1 MPEPVHRRGVTRRLG
16 KRPPEEVLV
25 EPEGAAVRVAVMQVH
40 VCRLEVRRRN
50 ADALQQRRLEVRH
63 VPREPRLNPVGVAFA
78 QLRRPGTVADVELA
92 RGIPLDSPRQLLEL
106 DPDHRCSL
114 RRPRGIHRRRLPDDD
129 RRLGRQQP
137 ALRLVHGPRDAV
149 EPRGEVDDRRAS
161 EPVVTGPARR
171 LRQGQVDLHL
181 FAEGQDWKIYEKF
194 GAHLRTVGDAAG
206 VYFAVWAPN
215 AQRVSVV
222 GDFNN
227 WDGRVNPMRKLVGS
241 GVWELFLPGIKQGA
255 HYKFEIRSQTGAVL
269 LKSDPFAFFNQP
281 GKSTASLIYDL
292 ERYAWNDGEWME
304 ARRKKNWPQSPISI
318 YEVHLGSWRRKT
330 EERNRQLSYLEL
342 ADTLLPYVLEMGY
355 THIELLPVA
364 EHPFEG
370 SWGYQ
375 VTNYYAPTS
384 RFGPPDDFRHF
395 VDKCHQAGVG
405 VIMDWVPAHFP
416 KDAHA
421 LAEFDGTD
429 LYEHMDPRQGEHQ
442 DWGTLIFNYGRN
454 EVRNFLI
461 GNALFWF
468 DKYHVDGLRVDAVAS
483 MLYLD
488 YSRKPGQWVPNVYG
502 GRENLDAIHFLKQF
516 NEVCYER
523 FPGIITI
530 AEESTSWPGV
540 SRPTYL
546 GGLGFGFKWNMG
558 WMHDFLEYMSIDPI
572 YRKYHHG
579 NITFSLLYAFQ
590 ENFILVLSHDE
601 VVYGKRSLLSK
612 MPGDE
617 WQQFA
622 NLRMFLAW
630 MYGQPGKK
638 LLFMGGEFGQ
648 WNEWNHDTSLDWEL
662 LQLPRHDGL
671 RRLVQHLNYIYKSEP
686 ALWQFDDA
694 YEGFDW
700 IDFHDADNSVVSFLR
715 KSRGGD
721 IIAFVVNATPVVR
734 YNYRLGIP
742 EPGLYREIIN
752 TDGETYGGSNV
763 GNLGVVQSENVPWM
777 GREHSILIHLP
788 PLATLAFKL
797 ERLS

>member
-1 MPEPVHRRGVTRRLG
+1 MKAFEIAGVPRDEIIRFVRGLHSDPFGVLG
-16 KRPPEEVLV
+16 PHKIGDDV
-25 EPEGAAVRVAVMQVH
+25 EVRVF
-40 VCRLEVRRRN
+40 RP
-50 ADALQQRRLEVRH
+50 DARAIELVLD
-63 VPREPRLNPVGVAFA
+63 REPDNPIAAERIDEEGFFCVTVPGAGRDIPYH
-78 QLRRPGTVADVELA
+78 LRIVK
-92 RGIPLDSPRQLLEL
+92 
-106 DPDHRCSL
+106 PDGSEEFT
-114 RRPRGIHRRRLPDDD
+114 
-129 RRLGRQQP
+129 
-137 ALRLVHGPRDAV
+137 RDAYQY
-149 EPRGEVDDRRAS
+149 
-161 EPVVTGPARR
+161 GPIM
-171 LRQGQVDLHL
+171 GDIDLHL
-181 FAEGQDWKIYEKF
+181 FSEGQHWKIYEKL
-194 GAHLRTVGDAAG
+194 GAHLQTIGDATG

-222 GDFNN
+222 GDFNH
-227 WDGRVNPMRKLVGS
+227 WDGRVNPMRKLLGA

-255 HYKFEIRSQTGAVL
+255 HYKFEIRTQTGTVL
-269 LKSDPFAFFNQP
+269 LKSDPFAFFNQH
-281 GKSTASLIYDL
+281 GKSTSSLVYDL
-292 ERYAWNDGEWME
+292 ERYTWNDADWIE
-304 ARRKKNWPQSPISI
+304 ARRQKNWPQSPISI
-318 YEVHLGSWRRKT
+318 YEVHLGSWRRK
-330 EERNRQLSYLEL
+330 EGNCQLTYLEL
-342 ADTLLPYVLEMGY
+342 ADTLLQYVLDMGY

-395 VDKCHQAGVG
+395 IDKCHQAGIG

-461 GNALFWF
+461 GNALFWL
-468 DKYHVDGLRVDAVAS
+468 DKYHIDGLRVDAVAS

-502 GRENLDAIHFLKQF
+502 GRENLDAIHFLKRF

-530 AEESTSWPGV
+530 AEESTAWPGV
-540 SRPTYL
+540 TRPTYL

-558 WMHDFLEYMSIDPI
+558 WMHDFLHYMSIDPI
-572 YRKYHHG
+572 YRRYHHG

-590 ENFILVLSHDE
+590 ENFVLVLSHDE

-617 WQQFA
+617 WRKFA

-630 MYGQPGKK
+630 MYGHPGKK

-648 WNEWNHDTSLDWEL
+648 SNEWNHDTQLDWEL
-662 LQLPRHDGL
+662 LELPRHDGL
-671 RRLVQHLNYIYKSEP
+671 HRLVQHLNYTYKNEP
-686 ALWQFDDA
+686 ALWQLDDT
-694 YEGFDW
+694 YDGFDW
-700 IDFHDADNSVVSFLR
+700 IDFHDAENSVVSFLR
-715 KSRGGD
+715 KSRDGD
-721 IIAFVVNATPVVR
+721 IVAFVVSATPVVR
-734 YNYRLGIP
+734 YNYRLGVP
-742 EPGLYREIIN
+742 ESGFYREIIN
-752 TDGETYGGSNV
+752 TDGETYGGSNI
-763 GNLGVVQSENVPWM
+763 GNLGGVQSEAREWM

-797 ERLS
+797 EK

>member
-1 MPEPVHRRGVTRRLG
+1 MKPFEIAGLPSDEVKNFVAGTHSDPFRVLGPHRVGDDLEIRVF
-16 KRPPEEVLV
+16 RPDARKIEIVLDRDPEE
-25 EPEGAAVRVAVMQVH
+25 PIAAQKIQQDGFFCAAVLGATR
-40 VCRLEVRRRN
+40 
-50 ADALQQRRLEVRH
+50 D
-63 VPREPRLNPVGVAFA
+63 
-78 QLRRPGTVADVELA
+78 
-92 RGIPLDSPRQLLEL
+92 
-106 DPDHRCSL
+106 
-114 RRPRGIHRRRLPDDD
+114 LPY
-129 RRLGRQQP
+129 
-137 ALRLVHGPRDAV
+137 
-149 EPRGEVDDRRAS
+149 
-161 EPVVTGPARR
+161 R
-171 LRQGQVDLHL
+171 LRVTAWDGSQQLTRDPYQYGPIMGEVDLHL
-181 FAEGQDWKIYEKF
+181 FSEGQHWKIYEKF
-194 GAHLRTVGDAAG
+194 GAHPRTIGDAAG

-222 GDFNN
+222 GDFND
-227 WDGRVNPMRKLVGS
+227 WDGRINPMRRLIGS

-255 HYKFEIRSQTGAVL
+255 HYKFEIRTQTGAAL
-269 LKSDPFAFFNQP
+269 LKSDPFAFFNQH
-281 GKSTASLIYDL
+281 GKSTASMVYDL
-292 ERYAWNDGEWME
+292 ERYVWNDGAWME
-304 ARRKKNWPQSPISI
+304 SRWKRDWPKSAIST

-330 EERNRQLSYLEL
+330 EEGNRQLSYLEL
-342 ADTLLPYVLEMGY
+342 ADELLPYVLEMGY

-384 RFGPPDDFRHF
+384 RFGAPDEFRHF
-395 VDKCHQAGVG
+395 IDKCHQAGIG

-429 LYEHMDPRQGEHQ
+429 LYEHLDPRQGEQQ
-442 DWGTLIFNYGRN
+442 DWGTLIFNFGRN

-461 GNALFWF
+461 GNALFWL

-488 YSRKPGQWVPNVYG
+488 YSRKPGQWIPNVYG
-502 GRENLDAIHFLKQF
+502 GRENLDAIYFLKRF

-523 FPGIITI
+523 FPGIMTI
-530 AEESTSWPGV
+530 AEESTDWPGV

-558 WMHDFLEYMSIDPI
+558 WMHDFLQYMSIDAI
-572 YRKYHHG
+572 YRRYHHG
-579 NITFSLLYAFQ
+579 NITFSLLYAFH

-617 WQQFA
+617 WQKFA

-630 MYGQPGKK
+630 MYGHPGKK

-648 WNEWNHDTSLDWEL
+648 RNEWNHDTSLDWQL
-662 LQLPRHDGL
+662 LELPRHDGL

-686 ALWQFDDA
+686 ALWQLDDT

-700 IDFHDADNSVVSFLR
+700 IDLHDADNSVVSFLR
-715 KSRGGD
+715 KSREGD
-721 IIAFVVNATPVVR
+721 VVAFVVNATPMVR
-734 YNYRLGIP
+734 YDYRLGVP
-742 EPGLYREIIN
+742 EPGFYRELIN
-752 TDGETYGGSNV
+752 TDAETYGGSNV
-763 GNLGVVQSENVPWM
+763 GNLGGVQTQDVPWM

-788 PLATLAFKL
+788 PLATVAFKL
-797 ERLS
+797 QR

>member
-1 MPEPVHRRGVTRRLG
+1 MKAFEIAGL
-16 KRPPEEVLV
+16 
-25 EPEGAAVRVAVMQVH
+25 
-40 VCRLEVRRRN
+40 
-50 ADALQQRRLEVRH
+50 
-63 VPREPRLNPVGVAFA
+63 PRDEMSRFV
-78 QLRRPGTVADVELA
+78 
-92 RGIPLDSPRQLLEL
+92 
-106 DPDHRCSL
+106 
-114 RRPRGIHRRRLPDDD
+114 RGIHSDPFRVLGPHRVGDELEIRVFRPDARSVDILLD
-129 RRLGRQQP
+129 REPDKPIAAERIEQEGFFLATVPGATRDVP
-137 ALRLVHGPRDAV
+137 YHLRITDWDGSQHDTRDPYQYGPIM
-149 EPRGEVDDRRAS
+149 GE
-161 EPVVTGPARR
+161 
-171 LRQGQVDLHL
+171 VDLHL
-181 FAEGQDWKIYEKF
+181 FAEGQHWKIYEKF
-194 GAHLRTVGDAAG
+194 GAHLRTIGDAAG

-227 WDGRVNPMRKLVGS
+227 WDGRVNPMRKLLDA
-241 GVWELFLPGIKQGA
+241 GVWELFLPGIEQGA
-255 HYKFEIRSQTGAVL
+255 HYKFEIRTQANAVL
-269 LKSDPFAFFNQP
+269 LKSDPFAFFNQH
-281 GKSTASLIYDL
+281 GKATASLVYDL
-292 ERYAWNDGEWME
+292 ERYTWNDAEWME
-304 ARRKKNWPQSPISI
+304 ARGTKNWPQSPINI

-330 EERNRQLSYLEL
+330 EEGNRQLSYLEL
-342 ADTLLPYVLEMGY
+342 AEELRPYVVEMGY

-384 RFGPPDDFRHF
+384 RFGPPDDLRHL
-395 VDKCHQAGVG
+395 VDKCHQAGIG

-421 LAEFDGTD
+421 LAEFDGTH
-429 LYEHMDPRQGEHQ
+429 LYEHLDPRQGEQQ

-461 GNALFWF
+461 GNALFWL
-468 DKYHVDGLRVDAVAS
+468 DRYHIDGLRVDAVAS

-488 YSRKPGQWVPNVYG
+488 YSRKPGQWIPNVYG
-502 GRENLDAIHFLKQF
+502 GRENLDAIHFLKQL

-523 FPGIITI
+523 FPGIMTI
-530 AEESTSWPGV
+530 AEESTAWPGV
-540 SRPTYL
+540 SRPVYL

-558 WMHDFLEYMSIDPI
+558 WMHDFLEYMSIDPV
-572 YRKYHHG
+572 YRRYHHG

-617 WQQFA
+617 WQKFA

-648 WNEWNHDTSLDWEL
+648 RNEWNHDTSLDWAL
-662 LQLPRHDGL
+662 LKLPRHDGL
-671 RRLVQHLNYIYKSEP
+671 HRLVQHLNYVYTSEP
-686 ALWQFDDA
+686 ALWQLDDS

-715 KSRGGD
+715 KSRED
-721 IIAFVVNATPVVR
+721 DTIAFVVNATPMVR
-734 YNYRLGIP
+734 HNYRLGVP
-742 EPGLYREIIN
+742 ESGFYREIIN
-752 TDGETYGGSNV
+752 TDAETYGGSNV
-763 GNLGVVQSENVPWM
+763 GNLGGVQSQDLPWM
-777 GREHSILIHLP
+777 GREHSILIQLP
-788 PLATLAFKL
+788 PLATVAFKL
-797 ERLS
+797 ER